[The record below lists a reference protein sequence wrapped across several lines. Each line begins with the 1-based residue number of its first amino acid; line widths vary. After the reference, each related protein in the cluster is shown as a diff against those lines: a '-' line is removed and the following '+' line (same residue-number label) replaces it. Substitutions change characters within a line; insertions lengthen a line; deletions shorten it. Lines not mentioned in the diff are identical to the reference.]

1 MGLWK
6 AIRCGW
12 DELWSPYVE
21 RLLFFVLSFVSN
33 INAAVRELGMEEDG
47 EGFWNFVLGVI
58 VMISKERDG
67 KFSGT
72 YLYCSCSGIQGGQIS
87 LRGGERNILCQVVF
101 SFLKF

>member
-1 MGLWK
+1 
-6 AIRCGW
+6 
-12 DELWSPYVE
+12 
-21 RLLFFVLSFVSN
+21 
-33 INAAVRELGMEEDG
+33 MEEDG

-87 LRGGERNILCQVVF
+87 LRGGKLPVNQVWNSEAPLRVCFFRWEAAWKKIL
-101 SFLKF
+101 SI

>member
-33 INAAVRELGMEEDG
+33 INAAVRELGMVDG
-47 EGFWNFVLGVI
+47 GGFWN
-58 VMISKERDG
+58 
-67 KFSGT
+67 
-72 YLYCSCSGIQGGQIS
+72 
-87 LRGGERNILCQVVF
+87 LCF
-101 SFLKF
+101 RSNCHD